1 MKITKYIDLLV
12 ETGVVLSLLGMVI
25 SVVIQVFT
33 RFFMESAPHWTEEA
47 ARIFFIFS
55 VAFGSGLAI
64 RDHAFVQL
72 DYFMNKLNTS
82 NKKIIQIIIHVI
94 ILLFG
99 LLLSYY
105 SIKFIEIGSSET
117 SPSLQINMSYVFSSM
132 LILGILVSYYSAF
145 VMLIKTKQQEL

>member
-105 SIKFIEIGSSET
+105 SIKFIGIGSSET

>member
-1 MKITKYIDLLV
+1 MKIRRYIDLIV
-12 ETGVVLSLLGMVI
+12 ELGVILSLLGMVI

-55 VAFGSGLAI
+55 VAFGAGLAI

-72 DYFMNKLNTS
+72 DYFLNKLDVRH
-82 NKKIIQIIIHVI
+82 KKIIQMSIHVI

-99 LLLSYY
+99 MLLSYY
-105 SIKFIEIGSSET
+105 SFIFIGIGSSET

-132 LILGILVSYYSAF
+132 LILGFLVTYYSAF
-145 VMLIKTKQQEL
+145 VILFNTKQPEL

>member
-47 ARIFFIFS
+47 ARIFFIYS

-105 SIKFIEIGSSET
+105 SIKFIGIGSSET

-132 LILGILVSYYSAF
+132 LILGILVTYYSAF

>member
-1 MKITKYIDLLV
+1 MKITRYIDLLV

-105 SIKFIEIGSSET
+105 SIKFIGIGSSET

-132 LILGILVSYYSAF
+132 LILGILVTYYSAF

>member
-1 MKITKYIDLLV
+1 MKIRKYIDLIA
-12 ETGVVLSLLGMVI
+12 ESGVVLSLLGMVI
-25 SVVIQVFT
+25 SVVVQVFT
-33 RFFMESAPHWTEEA
+33 RFFMQSAPHWTEEA
-47 ARIFFIFS
+47 SRIFFIFS

-72 DYFMNKLNTS
+72 DYFMNKLNAS
-82 NKKIIQIIIHVI
+82 YKNIIQMIIHVI

-105 SIKFIEIGSSET
+105 SIKFIGIGSSET

-132 LILGILVSYYSAF
+132 LILGILVAYYSAVVLLF
-145 VMLIKTKQQEL
+145 KTKQQGL

>member
-1 MKITKYIDLLV
+1 MKVRKLIDFTV
-12 ETGVVLSLLGMVI
+12 ESGVILSLTGMVI

-55 VAFGSGLAI
+55 VAFGAGLGI

-72 DYFMNKLNTS
+72 DYFLNKLNVS
-82 NKKIIQIIIHVI
+82 NKYIIQIIIHGI

-99 LLLSYY
+99 VLLSYY
-105 SIKFIEIGSSET
+105 SIIFIEIGSSET
-117 SPSLQINMSYVFSSM
+117 SPSLQINMSFVFSSM
-132 LILGILVSYYSAF
+132 FILGILVTYYSAF
-145 VMLIKTKQQEL
+145 VLMNNAKQKEL

>member
-1 MKITKYIDLLV
+1 MKIRKYVDLLV
-12 ETGVVLSLLGMVI
+12 ESGVVLSLLGMVI

-72 DYFMNKLNTS
+72 DYFMNKLKAS
-82 NKKIIQIIIHVI
+82 NKNIVQMIIHVI

-105 SIKFIEIGSSET
+105 SIKFIGIGSSET
-117 SPSLQINMSYVFSSM
+117 SPSLQIKMSYVFSSM
-132 LILGILVSYYSAF
+132 FILGILVTYYSAF
-145 VMLIKTKQQEL
+145 VLLIKTKQQEL